1 MDESSKQQVKE
12 ARTPIPMKEGQPER
26 YDNEYERN
34 GVSHFFMFFA
44 PLDTLATVKV
54 TDRRTI
60 PIGWTATVHD
70 KSELTGFLL

>member
-12 ARTPIPMKEGQPER
+12 VRTPIPMKEGQPER

-44 PLDTLATVKV
+44 PLERLATCKGNRPK
-54 TDRRTI
+54 DSYRLYSS
-60 PIGWTATVHD
+60 VHD